1 MNKTTISR
9 EDKIAM
15 YKKAM
20 AERQGQAN

>member
-1 MNKTTISR
+1 MNKVTVSR

-20 AERQGQAN
+20 ADRQTN